1 MCSPLLFQ
9 GDKPLDKLDDLAHH
23 TLLHDS
29 SRDAWQEWI
38 RHFNVLGVNVNHGPI
53 FSHSLLVQQVAA
65 LGQGI
70 ALGYSFLARPEIEAG
85 RLICPF
91 RKACYKECLLFS
103 LSSISSRFRKNQ
115 RISRMVISTSERRAR

>member
-1 MCSPLLFQ
+1 MDVAIYFGKGKWPGLAA
-9 GDKPLDKLDDLAHH
+9 DKTAHRIPHSNVFSFIVPRRQTLKRLDDLGQH

-29 SRDAWQEWI
+29 SRGAWLEWI

-70 ALGYSFLARPEIEAG
+70 ALGYSF
-85 RLICPF
+85 
-91 RKACYKECLLFS
+91 
-103 LSSISSRFRKNQ
+103 
-115 RISRMVISTSERRAR
+115 